1 MEEPTLDNISEKI
14 DITKFTYIDP
24 DGSIFKIVDDSGKKI
39 YFDPYG
45 KEIKRNNDDIE
56 TTQFNALQLYQ
67 RPITSIPKLIEPFFQ
82 KVGLA
87 ALVGESD
94 CGKSTFLTQLALNIA
109 LGNEH
114 FLNFKINSQ
123 TNKVIYVSTEDDPNS
138 LTVKIKKQLK
148 DLESF
153 DEQKLKNLDFI
164 FNTEDIYDTLK
175 KKLKDFKR
183 DLIVIDAFSDVFTGE
198 INSSKEVRNFLN
210 KYHSLANANNC
221 LIVMLHHV
229 KKGSEK
235 YIDKKSII
243 GSQSFEAKMRSVVHL
258 SPYKNNLV
266 KISITKGNFIGNDE
280 KDKITVVKFKDSTFI
295 KTDQVLRKSE
305 GRISQD
311 KDVVL
316 KVKEYYTT
324 LKSDN
329 KFNSVR
335 DVVKLLEGTQHEVK
349 STVVGEIIKT
359 HGKELKKMRESILSN
374 GNSFENA
381 SIVKKHSDDK
391 MLSKSKIDTPISKR
405 DLAKPRKPMPSKTSN
420 NEQAI
425 SDKPISLSGLAKLG
439 LVVEPT
445 SEAKPE
451 PKKVDSNNVDVE
463 NATINSFRQPNN
475 LLATGEPLTFDKQD
489 YVMTKDYYVVNVT
502 TKRPVT
508 DLPTILQYVDV
519 YNAAT
524 ILKAWKLPKDK
535 VESIWKK
542 RIIKK

>member
-1 MEEPTLDNISEKI
+1 MEEPTPDYDGEKI
-14 DITKFTYIDP
+14 DINKFTYIDP
-24 DGSIFKIVDDSGKKI
+24 DGSIFKIIDDSGKKI

-45 KEIKRNNDDIE
+45 NEIKRNNDDIE

-82 KVGLA
+82 KIGLA

-148 DLESF
+148 GLESF

-175 KKLKDFKR
+175 KKLTDSKR

-198 INSSKEVRNFLN
+198 INSGKEVRNFLN

-266 KISITKGNFIGNDE
+266 KISITKGNFIDNDE

-311 KDVVL
+311 KDVIL
-316 KVKEYYTT
+316 KVKEHYTS
-324 LKSDN
+324 LRPDN
-329 KFNSVR
+329 KFNSIR
-335 DVVKLLEGTQHEVK
+335 DIVKLLEGTPYEIK
-349 STVVGEIIKT
+349 RTAVGEIINN
-359 HGKELKKMRESILSN
+359 HSEELESIRKSIQKLNTQEITSKKSV
-374 GNSFENA
+374 GNKNA
-381 SIVKKHSDDK
+381 R
-391 MLSKSKIDTPISKR
+391 T
-405 DLAKPRKPMPSKTSN
+405 
-420 NEQAI
+420 
-425 SDKPISLSGLAKLG
+425 KLG
-439 LVVEPT
+439 LIKG
-445 SEAKPE
+445 AKTE
-451 PKKVDSNNVDVE
+451 PKIVDNNNKSIEVQ
-463 NATINSFRQPNN
+463 TINSFRQPNN

-489 YVMTKDYYVVNVT
+489 YVMTKDYYVVNIT

-508 DLPTILQYVDV
+508 DLPTILKYVDL

-535 VESIWKK
+535 VEKIWEERISKK
-542 RIIKK
+542 